1 MEVALPDIS
10 NRVGSVKHFLN
21 ELLPALRRGESF
33 FSFLFLCI
41 DDHGSFV
48 ISRSVSVRPK
58 HLFDQNFDHDYFF
71 KLPWPGSAM
80 PIQVDGV
87 LLPTLSGTELSRV
100 RTELQRRRILTSVSP
115 HPVQAHPQPASHR
128 YLGNALVPSHG

>member
-1 MEVALPDIS
+1 MPVCFFALC
-10 NRVGSVKHFLN
+10 L
-21 ELLPALRRGESF
+21 
-33 FSFLFLCI
+33 
-41 DDHGSFV
+41 DDCGSFV

-58 HLFDQNFDHDYFF
+58 HLFDHHFDHDYFF
-71 KLPWPGSAM
+71 KLPLPGSGR

-100 RTELQRRRILTSVSP
+100 RTELKRRRIITSASP
-115 HPVQAHPQPASHR
+115 HPVQANPQPASHR